1 MDNRHLIE
9 YLQKFPTCAACF
21 CLYVEWLESNTLL
34 SPEDNDLIVALQ
46 HEDFEKLNI
55 LEALLNQS
63 IKILGLTKKEFISTF
78 SFDKDL
84 LTLDHEIFHDILSEP
99 ILVVNLHDHGFS
111 KIKKLPKTIQQRDG
125 QVNSANFIAERGG
138 HKYAIELK
146 TARLENYLKT
156 ETRNLAE
163 SSLLPYWWG
172 RILRNKL
179 VTKIEH
185 QNQRVVQQLLNT
197 KEQLSCDF
205 TMLAFYT
212 RRVGP
217 AKLMETEDYVKEI
230 ADVKN
235 RYKHIDYV
243 FFKDYFG
250 QVTVIPE
257 EAPQV
262 FSRKFKG

>member
-1 MDNRHLIE
+1 MDTRHLIE

-21 CLYVEWLESNTLL
+21 CLYFEWLESNILL

-46 HEDFEKLNI
+46 LEDFEKLNI
-55 LEALLNQS
+55 LEALLTKS
-63 IKILGLTKKEFISTF
+63 IKIQGFTEKEFISTF

-84 LTLDHEIFHDILSEP
+84 LTLDHEKFHDILAEP

-111 KIKKLPKTIQQRDG
+111 KIKKLPRTIQQKDG
-125 QVNSANFIAERGG
+125 QVNSANFTAERSGN
-138 HKYAIELK
+138 KYAIELK
-146 TARLENYLKT
+146 TARLENYQVT
-156 ETRNLAE
+156 ETSNPAE

-185 QNQRVVQQLLNT
+185 ENQRVVQQLLNT
-197 KEQLSCDF
+197 KDQLSCDF

-230 ADVKN
+230 DDIKK
-235 RYKHIDYV
+235 RYKNIDYV

-250 QVTVIPE
+250 QITVIPE
-257 EAPQV
+257 EVPRV
-262 FSRKFKG
+262 FSRDLKG